1 MLRKFFQKYIVLRR
15 SLVKNYAEIVYYAD
29 PVRRRKVFE
38 AIQKVRDAELLMSNS
53 EAYQLYSLVA
63 STNKISGDLA
73 EVGVYKGRSARLMLD
88 ASEYKKHIHL
98 FDTFSGL
105 PTPSQEDL
113 QEHSFVG
120 GEYFAS
126 RGEVESYLK
135 DIETHTSLYEG
146 IFPTTSDPV
155 KDKTFSFVNI
165 DVDLYQGTYDALA
178 FFYPRMTRGGI
189 IISHDY
195 IMDGGVRDAF
205 VKFFDDKP
213 ESIFEVGAG
222 SQGFV
227 VKM

>member
-1 MLRKFFQKYIVLRR
+1 MLRKFFQKHIVLRK
-15 SLVKNYAEIVYYAD
+15 SLEKNYGEIAYYSD
-29 PVRRRKVFE
+29 PSRRKHVFE
-38 AIQKVRDAELLMSNS
+38 KIQKMRDSELLMSNS
-53 EAYQLYSLVA
+53 EAYQLFSLVA
-63 STNKISGDLA
+63 STNKIAGDLA
-73 EVGVYKGRSARLMLD
+73 EVGVYKGRSARLILE

-105 PTPSQEDL
+105 PTPSKEDL
-113 QEHSFVG
+113 QEHDFKG

-126 RGEVESYLK
+126 RTEVEIYLK
-135 DIETHTSLYEG
+135 DIQKHTTLYEG
-146 IFPTTSDPV
+146 VFPTTSDPV
-155 KDKTFSFVNI
+155 KEKIFSFVNI

-178 FFYPRMTRGGI
+178 FFYPRMARGGV

-205 VKFFDDKP
+205 VQFFEDKP